1 MKKQILHEK
10 KEFNTMREVIEWA
23 GSEYSDRCAYSFRN
37 TPQAKDVVRI
47 SFNRLRQDVRYL
59 TTQLIA
65 MGCSGKHCAVIGKL
79 SYEWAL
85 LYFSL
90 MSAGAVIVPLDREWH
105 SEDIEDAVKKS
116 EVSFVF
122 CDEDIAHKVNTDV
135 ETVYMLAKENEK
147 NLMTL
152 LALGHMKYA
161 KSSSSYDSVEIDPD
175 ALALMVFTSGTTGK
189 GKGVMLSQRNILSD
203 ITSVIPYIDFGKKT
217 VGVLPPHHTYG
228 STVMLA
234 GHTIVGAEVYISSG
248 LRYII
253 KELKE

>member
-122 CDEDIAHKVNTDV
+122 CDEDIDR
-135 ETVYMLAKENEK
+135 
-147 NLMTL
+147 
-152 LALGHMKYA
+152 
-161 KSSSSYDSVEIDPD
+161 KSV
-175 ALALMVFTSGTTGK
+175 V
-189 GKGVMLSQRNILSD
+189 
-203 ITSVIPYIDFGKKT
+203 
-217 VGVLPPHHTYG
+217 
-228 STVMLA
+228 
-234 GHTIVGAEVYISSG
+234 
-248 LRYII
+248 
-253 KELKE
+253 